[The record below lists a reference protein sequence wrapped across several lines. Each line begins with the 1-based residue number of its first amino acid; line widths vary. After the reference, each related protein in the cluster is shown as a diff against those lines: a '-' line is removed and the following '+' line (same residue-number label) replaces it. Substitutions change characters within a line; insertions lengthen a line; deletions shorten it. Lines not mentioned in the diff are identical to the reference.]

1 MSDEVSRTYVDTNG
15 GLGGPALGAG
25 FGGLIGSWF
34 GQGMNGGW
42 GGNGGNN
49 TYLANQLS
57 AIQTQAVSNGLTT
70 NQAINSATQA
80 TTEAINSNGRDT
92 NNAIYQSN
100 LANVQG
106 QGNTQLGIAKVGT
119 DFTAAIMGLGANLT
133 QALAGINQN
142 ITNQGYEARLQ
153 AQELASKQQQ
163 CCCQMLQKIEQEA
176 CANRE
181 LQRQIQTEAIAGA
194 LADVKQRNT
203 ILEQNGIMGA
213 QFTALSTAL
222 TNLTN
227 LVAQLK
233 PASSGS

>member
-1 MSDEVSRTYVDTNG
+1 MSDVEHTYVDTNN

-42 GGNGGNN
+42 SGNGNWANN
-49 TYLANQLS
+49 TFLANQMS
-57 AIQTQAVSNGLTT
+57 AIQSQAVSNGLATQ
-70 NQAINSATQA
+70 QAVNSAAQT

-106 QGNTQLGIAKVGT
+106 QGATQLGIANTGANLT
-119 DFTAAIMGLGANLT
+119 QGIMALGANLT

-153 AQELASKQQQ
+153 AQQLTGVLAAQHAELLKAISDENCKD
-163 CCCQMLQKIEQEA
+163 
-176 CANRE
+176 RE
-181 LQRQIQTEAIAGA
+181 LMRQIQTEGISSA
-194 LADVKQRNT
+194 LLDAKSQVNILKQTQDIVN
-203 ILEQNGIMGA
+203 
-213 QFTALSTAL
+213 
-222 TNLTN
+222 
-227 LVAQLK
+227 QLK
-233 PASSGS
+233 TTTTAG